1 MPRGLHGRYDG
12 LSRQETIMENTATRI
27 DWIGNS
33 CRLLKATAAE
43 FERTRP
49 FQGLTIGTGI
59 HLEPKTVALLT
70 TLRAGGA
77 KLVCTGNLNSTQ
89 PSTVDY
95 LRSQGITVFATQTT
109 DPAEHHRSL
118 EAVVDAKPDLL
129 LDNGGDL
136 FAIAAERPYASLL
149 GGTEETTSGRT
160 RLLPMRDRLNM
171 PILVINDS
179 PIKQFAEN
187 KHAVGQSLFES
198 YMRFT
203 NRSTNGKRVTVFGYG
218 ACGKGTAAS
227 FRNAFSTVSVV
238 DIDPVTALEA
248 HLDGFVTPLRADAIR
263 AADVIVTVTGFPG
276 IVTIA
281 DLPLIKDGAILMN
294 GGHFPLE
301 IDVAGFRAHSDVV
314 SIDRYAADVMETL
327 HLKDGRSIHI
337 LGGGHM
343 ANLAGPRPLGN
354 SVESM
359 DLGFTL
365 QARCLERV
373 AKRSVGAESCIVPVP
388 ADIDAM
394 VASTYLDLAR

>member
-1 MPRGLHGRYDG
+1 
-12 LSRQETIMENTATRI
+12 MEKLATRI

-49 FQGLTIGTGI
+49 FDGLSIGTGI
-59 HLEPKTVALLT
+59 HLEPKTVALLM

-77 KLVCTGNLNSTQ
+77 HLVCTGNLNSTQ
-89 PSTVDY
+89 PATVEF
-95 LRSQGITVFATQTT
+95 LRAQGFTVFATQTT
-109 DPAEHHRSL
+109 DPVAHHQSL
-118 EAVVDAKPDLL
+118 GAVVAEKPDLL

-136 FAIAAERPYASLL
+136 FAIAAERPYANLL

-160 RLLPMRDRLNM
+160 RLLPMREKLAM

-218 ACGKGTAAS
+218 ACGKGTAAC

-238 DIDPVTALEA
+238 DIDPVTSLEA
-248 HLDGFVTPLRADAIR
+248 HLDGFVTPLREQAIR
-263 AADVIVTVTGFPG
+263 SADVIATVTGFPD
-276 IVTIA
+276 IVTSA
-281 DLPLIKDGAILMN
+281 DLPLVKDGAILMN
-294 GGHFPLE
+294 GGHFPHE
-301 IDVAGFRAHSDVV
+301 IDVAAFRSHPDV
-314 SIDRYAADVMETL
+314 IDIDCYEADHIETF
-327 HLKDGRSIHI
+327 HLKDGRSFHV

-365 QARCLERV
+365 QARCLERI
-373 AKRSVGAESCIVPVP
+373 AKRVVGAESCIVPVP
-388 ADIDAM
+388 ADIDVM
-394 VASTYLDLAR
+394 VASAYLDLAR

>member
-1 MPRGLHGRYDG
+1 M
-12 LSRQETIMENTATRI
+12 MEKTATRI

-49 FQGLTIGTGI
+49 FEGLSIGTGI
-59 HLEPKTVALLT
+59 HLEPKTVALLM

-77 KLVCTGNLNSTQ
+77 RLVCTGNLNSTQ
-89 PSTVDY
+89 PSTVEF
-95 LRSQGITVFATQTT
+95 LRSQGIMVFATQTT
-109 DPAEHHRSL
+109 DPAAHHQSL
-118 EAVVDAKPDLL
+118 EAVIAEKPDLL

-136 FAIAAERPYASLL
+136 FAIAAEKPYANLR

-160 RLLPMRDRLNM
+160 RLLPLRERLNM

-187 KHAVGQSLFES
+187 RHAVGQSLFES
-198 YMRFT
+198 YLRFT

-218 ACGKGTAAS
+218 ACGKGTAAC

-238 DIDPVTALEA
+238 DIDPVTTLEA
-248 HLDGFVTPLRADAIR
+248 HLDGFVTPLRDAAIR
-263 AADVIVTVTGFPG
+263 SADIIVTVTGFAA
-276 IVTIA
+276 IVTAA
-281 DLPLIKDGAILMN
+281 DLPLVKDGAILMN
-294 GGHFPLE
+294 GGHFPHE
-301 IDVAGFRAHSDVV
+301 IDVEAFRRHPDVTG
-314 SIDRYAADVMETL
+314 IDRYEADHIETFRL
-327 HLKDGRSIHI
+327 SDGRSFHV

-343 ANLAGPRPLGN
+343 TNLAGPRPLGN
-354 SVESM
+354 TVESM

-365 QARCLERV
+365 QARCLERI
-373 AKRSVGAESCIVPVP
+373 ARGEAGPQSCIVPVP

-394 VASTYLDLAR
+394 VASAYLDLAR

>member
-1 MPRGLHGRYDG
+1 MQRVA
-12 LSRQETIMENTATRI
+12 SRIE
-27 DWIGNS
+27 WIGNS
-33 CRLLKATAAE
+33 CSLLKATAAE
-43 FERTRP
+43 FEKTQP
-49 FQGLTIGTGI
+49 FNGLTIGTGI
-59 HLEPKTVALLT
+59 HLEPKTVALLM
-70 TLRAGGA
+70 TLKAGGA
-77 KLVCTGNLNSTQ
+77 RLVCTGNLNSTQ
-89 PSTVDY
+89 PSTVEF

-109 DPAEHHRSL
+109 DPVAHHESLQAVAAE
-118 EAVVDAKPDLL
+118 KPDLL

-136 FAIAAERPYASLL
+136 LAIAAGAPYASLL

-160 RLLPMRDRLNM
+160 RLLPIRAKLNM

-187 KHAVGQSLFES
+187 RHAVGQSLFES

-218 ACGKGTAAS
+218 ACGKGTAAC
-227 FRNAFSTVSVV
+227 FRNAFSAVSVV
-238 DIDPVTALEA
+238 DIDPVTALGA
-248 HLDGFVTPLRADAIR
+248 HLDGFSTPLRNEAI
-263 AADVIVTVTGFPG
+263 ASADVLVTVTGFPA
-276 IVTIA
+276 IITAA

-294 GGHFPLE
+294 GGHFPHE
-301 IDVAGFRAHSDVV
+301 IDVAAFRQHPDVV
-314 SIDRYAADVMETL
+314 RIDRYEADHIETL
-327 HLKDGRSIHI
+327 HLKDGRSFHV

-373 AKRSVGAESCIVPVP
+373 ARREVGAESCLVPVP

-394 VASTYLDLAR
+394 VASAYLDLAR

>member
-1 MPRGLHGRYDG
+1 M
-12 LSRQETIMENTATRI
+12 MEKSATRI

-33 CRLLKATAAE
+33 CRLLKATATE

-49 FQGLTIGTGI
+49 FEGLSIGTGI
-59 HLEPKTVALLT
+59 HLEPKTVALLA

-77 KLVCTGNLNSTQ
+77 RLVCTGNLNSTQ
-89 PSTVDY
+89 PSTVEF

-109 DPAEHHRSL
+109 DPAAHHQNL
-118 EAVVDAKPDLL
+118 EAVIAEKPDLL

-136 FAIAAERPYASLL
+136 FAIAAEKPYANLR

-160 RLLPMRDRLNM
+160 RLLPLRARLNL

-187 KHAVGQSLFES
+187 RHAVGQSLFES
-198 YMRFT
+198 YLRFT

-218 ACGKGTAAS
+218 ACGKGTATC

-238 DIDPVTALEA
+238 DIDPVTTLEA
-248 HLDGFVTPLRADAIR
+248 HLDGFVTPLRDAAIR
-263 AADVIVTVTGFPG
+263 SADIIVTVTGFAG
-276 IVTIA
+276 IVAAA
-281 DLPLIKDGAILMN
+281 DLPLVKDGAILMN
-294 GGHFPLE
+294 GGHFPHE
-301 IDVAGFRAHSDVV
+301 IDVEAFRRHPDVTG
-314 SIDRYAADVMETL
+314 IDRYEADHIETF
-327 HLKDGRSIHI
+327 HLSDGRSFHV

-354 SVESM
+354 TVESM

-365 QARCLERV
+365 QARCLERI
-373 AKRSVGAESCIVPVP
+373 AKGEAGPQSCLVPVP
-388 ADIDAM
+388 ADIDAL
-394 VASTYLDLAR
+394 VANAYLDLAR

>member
-1 MPRGLHGRYDG
+1 
-12 LSRQETIMENTATRI
+12 MEKSATRI

-43 FERTRP
+43 FERTLP
-49 FQGLTIGTGI
+49 FAGLSIGTGI
-59 HLEPKTVALLT
+59 HLEPKTVALLM

-77 KLVCTGNLNSTQ
+77 RLICTGNLNSTQ
-89 PSTVDY
+89 PATVEF
-95 LRSQGITVFATQTT
+95 LRAQGITVFATQTT
-109 DPAEHHRSL
+109 DPVAHHQSL
-118 EAVVDAKPDLL
+118 EAVVAEKPDLL

-136 FAIAAERPYASLL
+136 FAIAADKPYTNLL

-160 RLLPMRDRLNM
+160 RLLPMRERLAM

-218 ACGKGTAAS
+218 ACGKGTATA

-238 DIDPVTALEA
+238 DIDPVTSLEA
-248 HLDGFVTPLRADAIR
+248 HLDGFVTPLREQAIR
-263 AADVIVTVTGFPG
+263 SADVIATVTGFPG
-276 IVTIA
+276 IVTAA
-281 DLPLIKDGAILMN
+281 DLELIKDGAILMN
-294 GGHFPLE
+294 GGHFPHE
-301 IDVAGFRAHSDVV
+301 IDVAAFRSHPDVV
-314 SIDRYAADVMETL
+314 DIDRYDADFIETF
-327 HLKDGRSIHI
+327 HLKNGRSFHV

-373 AKRSVGAESCIVPVP
+373 AKRGVGAESCIVPVP

-394 VASTYLDLAR
+394 VASAYLDLAR

>member
-1 MPRGLHGRYDG
+1 MTR
-12 LSRQETIMENTATRI
+12 SATRI
-27 DWIGNS
+27 EWIGSS
-33 CRLLKATAAE
+33 CLLLQATAAE
-43 FERTRP
+43 FRETRP
-49 FQGLTIGTGI
+49 FEGLTIGTGI
-59 HLEPKTVALLT
+59 HLEPKTVVLLM

-77 KLVCTGNLNSTQ
+77 RLVCTGNLNSTQ
-89 PSTVDY
+89 PSTVEF
-95 LRSQGITVFATQTT
+95 LRSEGMTVFATQTT
-109 DPAEHHRSL
+109 DPVAHRQSL
-118 EAVVDAKPDLL
+118 EAVIAEKPDLL

-136 FAIAAERPYASLL
+136 FAIAAERPYANLL

-160 RLLPMRDRLNM
+160 RLLPMREGLSM

-187 KHAVGQSLFES
+187 RHAVGQSLFES

-218 ACGKGTAAS
+218 ACGKGTAAC
-227 FRNAFSTVSVV
+227 FRNAFSQVSVV

-248 HLDGFVTPLRADAIR
+248 HLDGFLTPLRVDAIGS
-263 AADVIVTVTGFPG
+263 ADVLVTVTGHPD
-276 IVTIA
+276 IVTA
-281 DLPLIKDGAILMN
+281 KDLPLIKNGAILMN
-294 GGHFPLE
+294 GGHFPTE
-301 IDVAGFRAHSDVV
+301 IDVAAFRQHADVTW
-314 SIDRYAADVMETL
+314 IDRYEADGIETL
-327 HLKDGRSIHI
+327 HMNDGRAIHI

-365 QARCLERV
+365 QVRCLERV
-373 AKRSVGAESCIVPVP
+373 ARRQVGPESCIVPVP

-394 VASTYLDLAR
+394 VASAYLALIR

>member
-1 MPRGLHGRYDG
+1 
-12 LSRQETIMENTATRI
+12 MEKPATRI
-27 DWIGNS
+27 DWTANS

-43 FERTRP
+43 FEKTRP
-49 FQGLTIGTGI
+49 FAGLSIGTGI
-59 HLEPKTVALLT
+59 HLEPKTVALLM

-77 KLVCTGNLNSTQ
+77 RLICTGNLNSTQ
-89 PSTVDY
+89 PVTVEF
-95 LRSQGITVFATQTT
+95 LRAQGITVFATQTT
-109 DPAEHHRSL
+109 DPAAHARSL
-118 EAVVDAKPDLL
+118 EAVLAEKPDLL

-136 FAIAAERPYASLL
+136 FAIAADRLYANLL

-160 RLLPMRDRLNM
+160 RLLPMRETLAM

-218 ACGKGTAAS
+218 ACGKGTAAC

-238 DIDPVTALEA
+238 DIDPVTSLEA
-248 HLDGFVTPLRADAIR
+248 HLDGFATPLREQAIR
-263 AADVIVTVTGFPG
+263 SADVIATVTGFPG
-276 IVTIA
+276 IVTAA
-281 DLPLIKDGAILMN
+281 DLPLIKDGAVLMN
-294 GGHFPLE
+294 GGHFPHE
-301 IDVAGFRAHSDVV
+301 IDVAAFRSHSDVV
-314 SIDRYAADVMETL
+314 DIDRYEADFIDTF
-327 HLKDGRSIHI
+327 HLKDGRSFHV

-359 DLGFTL
+359 DIGFTL

-373 AKRSVGAESCIVPVP
+373 AKRGVGAESCIVPVP

-394 VASTYLDLAR
+394 VASAYLDLAR

>member
-1 MPRGLHGRYDG
+1 MQRD
-12 LSRQETIMENTATRI
+12 ATRI
-27 DWIGNS
+27 EWIGNS

-43 FERTRP
+43 FEKTQP
-49 FQGLTIGTGI
+49 FAGMSIGTGI
-59 HLEPKTVALLT
+59 HLEPKTVALLM
-70 TLRAGGA
+70 TLKAGGA
-77 KLVCTGNLNSTQ
+77 RLVCTGNLNSTQ
-89 PSTVDY
+89 PSTVEF
-95 LRSQGITVFATQTT
+95 LRSQDITVFATQTT
-109 DPAEHHRSL
+109 DPVAHHKSL
-118 EAVVDAKPDLL
+118 EAVVAEKPDLL

-136 FAIAAERPYASLL
+136 FAIAAEASCANLF

-160 RLLPMRDRLNM
+160 RLLPMRAKLNM

-187 KHAVGQSLFES
+187 RHAVGQSLFES

-218 ACGKGTAAS
+218 ACGKGTAAC
-227 FRNAFSTVSVV
+227 FRNAFSRVSVV
-238 DIDPVTALEA
+238 DIDPVMALEA
-248 HLDGFVTPLRADAIR
+248 HLDGFSTPLRNEAI
-263 AADVIVTVTGFPG
+263 ASADVLITVTGFPA
-276 IVTIA
+276 IVAAA

-294 GGHFPLE
+294 GGHFPHE
-301 IDVAGFRAHSDVV
+301 IDVAAFRQHADVV
-314 SIDRYAADVMETL
+314 RIDRYETDHIETL
-327 HLKDGRSIHI
+327 HLKDGRCFHI

-373 AKRSVGAESCIVPVP
+373 AKHEVGPESCIVPVP
-388 ADIDAM
+388 KDIDAM
-394 VASTYLDLAR
+394 VASAYLDLAR